1 MKRLFKMIPM
11 LVTVVLL
18 AVLFIVSALPDI
30 ALAAK
35 SNLELKIRAADVEV
49 VSTTTSEVAADYESS
64 VYTVTI
70 NEKNGNWTVSIFSK
84 IGNNI
89 GHNPIKLYLPDLDY
103 GNITLDIDSAS
114 FQCRAIKSGDITA
127 TISNSSIDYVLPRGF
142 SGSFK
147 AGVANN
153 NFELTSKDKYKD
165 SKVTIT
171 NGGSAVISLPH
182 YFTKK
187 GWTAT
192 YTNGTQANVIEV
204 ISSDYGYIDI
214 K

>member
-11 LVTVVLL
+11 FVMVVLL
-18 AVLFIVSALPDI
+18 ADLFIVLALPDI

-89 GHNPIKLYLPDLDY
+89 GQNPIKLYLPDLDY

-114 FQCRAIKSGDITA
+114 FQCRAIKFGDIIA

-147 AGVANN
+147 AGVANS

-204 ISSDYGYIDI
+204 ISSDYGYIEI